1 MQPRHVLFVDPPA
14 FCTTLEGLVA
24 PALRDRPLVVAAPGA
39 DRATVLALSPEARA
53 AGITPG
59 MAVNQARKRCPDLIV
74 RPPNPRLYARASRAL
89 HQILARYA
97 PIIEP
102 HGWGHAFLDVTGTE
116 RLLGKSVDIAWKIH
130 QESRERLHLPL
141 AVGVAQNKLVSQAAS
156 EVVKGRLGDS
166 ATRRLDLLEVT
177 PGSEAT
183 FLAPESVALLPDL
196 EPRMRERLDD
206 YQLDIIGEIQAIT
219 DDELA
224 RVFGLPGRTLGAH
237 ARGIDPRPVLPAAVK
252 AEFRVTHT
260 LGNDSN
266 DIALLHRVLR
276 HLTERLGARLRARHL
291 TARRLTVQ
299 IAYVDYATARRSLA
313 LAPAALDVELLD
325 AARRGLALAQQ
336 RTVAL
341 RALSVTVDRFVEED
355 CQLELFGGSAA
366 RWFGDSATRWFGDSA
381 TRWFGDSATR
391 RLGDSLSEGL
401 GADHRLALS
410 EESTSASSSAPNL
423 TLRESPS
430 RRVAEPPNNASMRH
444 IALQRALDRIRT
456 RWGARTIGAAT
467 R

>member
-1 MQPRHVLFVDPPA
+1 MLPRHVLFVDPPA

-24 PALRDRPLVVAAPGA
+24 PALRDRPLIVAAPGA
-39 DRATVLALSPEARA
+39 DRATVLALSPEARS
-53 AGITPG
+53 AGITRG
-59 MAVNQARKRCPDLIV
+59 MAVSQAKKRCPDLIV

-130 QESRERLHLPL
+130 TESRERLHLPL

-166 ATRRLDLLEVT
+166 AIGRFGDWAIRRLELLEIPVGT
-177 PGSEAT
+177 EAR
-183 FLAPESVALLPDL
+183 FLAPEPVTLLPDL
-196 EPRMRERLDD
+196 DTRMRERLDD
-206 YQLDIIGEIQAIT
+206 YQLDIIGEIQAIA
-219 DDELA
+219 DDDLA

-237 ARGIDPRPVLPAAVK
+237 ARGIDPRPVLPPAVK

-276 HLTERLGARLRARHL
+276 HLTERLGARLRARQL

-313 LAPAALDVELLD
+313 LRPAALDVELLD
-325 AARRGLALAQQ
+325 AARRALALAQQ

-341 RALSVTVDRFVEED
+341 RAVSLTVDRFVEEVG
-355 CQLELFGGSAA
+355 QLELFGDWAA
-366 RWFGDSATRWFGDSA
+366 GDWVSGPPSVRDAEVT
-381 TRWFGDSATR
+381 
-391 RLGDSLSEGL
+391 
-401 GADHRLALS
+401 H
-410 EESTSASSSAPNL
+410 
-423 TLRESPS
+423 ESPNRPIAQS
-430 RRVAEPPNNASMRH
+430 PYTRSPDRP

-456 RWGARTIGAAT
+456 RWGARTIGAAG
-467 R
+467 